1 MGDVVIKKRGM
12 EMKQTGDNN
21 ILLKR
26 LLLSLGI
33 LIFIRLGTFLPV
45 PGIDHGYL
53 AFYIQR
59 HSLTRSLVSTFS
71 GNDTFVV
78 GLFTLNIFPY
88 INASILMQ
96 LLVTIIPNLSKL
108 QKEGSSESKR
118 VLNRLIRLITLIWA
132 FIQSASIAFY
142 LKRALFNWTPT
153 LAFEIIIWL
162 TTGSMIV
169 LWLSELITEYG
180 LGNGASLLIYTNI
193 VSSLPNLIKKLVY
206 ENTQSLNVVSWVII
220 ATLFFVAIYGIVLLQ
235 EGARII
241 PLISSKQ
248 LGQNSPTF
256 SALPENNYI
265 PLRFNQAGVM
275 PIILT
280 TAVLVIPNYVSSL
293 NLLPILTLPI
303 IFQSSKVIYW
313 LSYFILILLFSSFYS
328 TIVLNP
334 KDVSDEL
341 QKMAVSIPGI
351 RPGIETTYYLKQVM
365 KRITLLGAVML
376 AILATL
382 PNIIEAILPVSSFNG
397 LGTTSLLILV
407 GVVLDLSREMRSIF
421 LSNIYNDMFD

>member
-1 MGDVVIKKRGM
+1 
-12 EMKQTGDNN
+12 MKGNNDNN

-71 GNDTFVV
+71 GDDTFVI

-96 LLVTIIPNLSKL
+96 LLVTVLPNLSKL
-108 QKEGSSESKR
+108 QKEVSSEGKR
-118 VLNRLIRLITLIWA
+118 TINRITRLITLIWA
-132 FIQSASIAFY
+132 VIQSAGIAFY
-142 LKRALFNWTPT
+142 LKRALFNWTPF

-162 TTGSMIV
+162 TTGAIIV

-193 VSSLPNLIKKLVY
+193 VSNLPNLVKKLIS
-206 ENTQSLNVVSWVII
+206 ENSESLGVVSWTII
-220 ATLFFVAIYGIVLLQ
+220 GILFFIAIYGIVLLQ

-248 LGQNSPTF
+248 LGQSSTTF

-293 NLLPILTLPI
+293 GLLPILTLPAI
-303 IFQSSKVIYW
+303 LQSSKIIYW
-313 LSYFILILLFSSFYS
+313 VSYFILILLFSSFYS

-341 QKMAVSIPGI
+341 QKMAVSIPGV
-351 RPGIETTYYLKQVM
+351 RPGIETTFYLKQVM
-365 KRITLLGAVML
+365 KRVTLLGAVML
-376 AILATL
+376 ALLATL

-407 GVVLDLSREMRSIF
+407 GVVLDLSREIRSIF
-421 LSNIYNDMFD
+421 LSNIYSDMFD

>member
-1 MGDVVIKKRGM
+1 
-12 EMKQTGDNN
+12 MKETSDNN
-21 ILLKR
+21 VLLKR

-59 HSLTRSLVSTFS
+59 HSVTRSLVSTFS
-71 GNDTFVV
+71 GNDTFVI

-96 LLVTIIPNLSKL
+96 LLVTIFPSLSKL
-108 QKEGSSESKR
+108 QKEGSSEGKR
-118 VLNRLIRLITLIWA
+118 KINQITRLITLIWA
-132 FIQSASIAFY
+132 IIQSAGIAFY
-142 LKRALFNWTPT
+142 LKRALFNWTPI

-162 TTGSMIV
+162 TTGAMIV
-169 LWLSELITEYG
+169 LWLSELITEHG

-193 VSSLPNLIKKLVY
+193 VSSLPNLIKKLIT
-206 ENTQSLNVVSWVII
+206 ENSESLNLASWLLIGI
-220 ATLFFVAIYGIVLLQ
+220 LFFVAIYGIVLLQ
-235 EGARII
+235 EGARIV

-248 LGQNSPTF
+248 LGQKAPTF

-293 NLLPILTLPI
+293 GLLPILTLPAI
-303 IFQSSKVIYW
+303 LKSSKIIYW
-313 LSYFILILLFSSFYS
+313 ISYFTLILLFSSFYS

-341 QKMAVSIPGI
+341 QKMAVSIPGV
-351 RPGIETTYYLKQVM
+351 RPGVETTFYLKQVM
-365 KRITLLGAVML
+365 KRVTLLGAVML

-407 GVVLDLSREMRSIF
+407 GVVLDLSREIRSIF
-421 LSNIYNDMFD
+421 LSNIYSDMFD